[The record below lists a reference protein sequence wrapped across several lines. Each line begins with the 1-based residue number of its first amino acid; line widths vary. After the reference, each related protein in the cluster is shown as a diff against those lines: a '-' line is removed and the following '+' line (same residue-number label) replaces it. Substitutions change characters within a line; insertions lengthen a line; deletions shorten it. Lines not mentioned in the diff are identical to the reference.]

1 MFLFWPSLILAVYVV
16 CSGVLPLKIHWFWK
30 LLSAAV
36 IFLISM
42 KYMAYTMNGGTFFEP
57 AVKGA
62 WMLAW
67 EALYGALI
75 LAAFLLLLKDI
86 CSLGLWLLGA
96 FGVKTGFS
104 FNRLVFIVPIFIV
117 SVAGGFWGMCEGIK
131 VPEVKTETI
140 VFKNLPVQWKGT
152 TIALLSDLHV
162 GPVQRK
168 EWLSEIVKRTNDL
181 NPDIVMITGDFIDG
195 RVQKLLPELEP
206 LKHLKSKYG
215 VYAVPGNH
223 EYYSVYREWMAA
235 LPTLGIKVLRN
246 GSDVLTKEGAS
257 LVVGGTTDLGA
268 SRFGE
273 ESPNVEKTFSG
284 TSPEDFRILLAHQPK
299 TGSLSK
305 EKFDLQLSGHTHG
318 GHIFFMYP
326 ILAYFN
332 DGLVSGF
339 YDRGDRK
346 VYVTNGSGLWNG
358 FTMRVSVPSEIT
370 FITLQ

>member
-42 KYMAYTMNGGTFFEP
+42 KYMVYTMNGGTFFEP
-57 AVKGA
+57 
-62 WMLAW
+62 
-67 EALYGALI
+67 
-75 LAAFLLLLKDI
+75 
-86 CSLGLWLLGA
+86 
-96 FGVKTGFS
+96 GVKTGFS

-117 SVAGGFWGMCEGIK
+117 SVAGGFWGMYEGIK

-140 VFKNLPVQWKGT
+140 VFKNLPAQWKGT

-246 GSDVLTKEGAS
+246 GSDVLTKDGAS

-273 ESPNVEKTFSG
+273 EPPNVERTFSG

-299 TGSLSK
+299 TGSLTK

-326 ILAYFN
+326 LLAYFN

-339 YDRGDRK
+339 YDRGERK

-358 FTMRVSVPSEIT
+358 FTMRVGVPSEIT
-370 FITLQ
+370 FITLE

>member
-1 MFLFWPSLILAVYVV
+1 
-16 CSGVLPLKIHWFWK
+16 
-30 LLSAAV
+30 
-36 IFLISM
+36 M

-62 WMLAW
+62 WMLTW

-86 CSLGLWLLGA
+86 CSLGLWLLGT

-117 SVAGGFWGMCEGIK
+117 SVAGGFWGMYEGIK

-140 VFKNLPVQWKGT
+140 VFKNLPAQWKGT

-235 LPTLGIKVLRN
+235 LSTLGIKVLRN

-299 TGSLSK
+299 TGSLTK

-339 YDRGDRK
+339 YDRGARK

-358 FTMRVSVPSEIT
+358 FTMRVGVPSEIT
-370 FITLQ
+370 FITLK

>member
-16 CSGVLPLKIHWFWK
+16 CSGDLPLKIHWFWK

-62 WMLAW
+62 WMLTW

-86 CSLGLWLLGA
+86 CSLGLWLLGT

-104 FNRLVFIVPIFIV
+104 FNRFVFIVPIFIV
-117 SVAGGFWGMCEGIK
+117 SVAGGFWGMYEGIK

-140 VFKNLPVQWKGT
+140 VFKNLPAQWKGT

-181 NPDIVMITGDFIDG
+181 NPDIVMIS
-195 RVQKLLPELEP
+195 RV
-206 LKHLKSKYG
+206 
-215 VYAVPGNH
+215 
-223 EYYSVYREWMAA
+223 
-235 LPTLGIKVLRN
+235 TL
-246 GSDVLTKEGAS
+246 SM
-257 LVVGGTTDLGA
+257 VGYKNFFL
-268 SRFGE
+268 
-273 ESPNVEKTFSG
+273 
-284 TSPEDFRILLAHQPK
+284 
-299 TGSLSK
+299 SLS
-305 EKFDLQLSGHTHG
+305 L
-318 GHIFFMYP
+318 
-326 ILAYFN
+326 
-332 DGLVSGF
+332 
-339 YDRGDRK
+339 
-346 VYVTNGSGLWNG
+346 
-358 FTMRVSVPSEIT
+358 
-370 FITLQ
+370 

>member
-62 WMLAW
+62 WMLTC

-86 CSLGLWLLGA
+86 CSLGLWLLGT

-104 FNRLVFIVPIFIV
+104 FNRLVFIVPFFIV
-117 SVAGGFWGMCEGIK
+117 SVAGGFWGMYEGIK

-140 VFKNLPVQWKGT
+140 VFKNLPAQWKGT
-152 TIALLSDLHV
+152 TIALLSDL
-162 GPVQRK
+162 
-168 EWLSEIVKRTNDL
+168 TNDL
-181 NPDIVMITGDFIDG
+181 NPDIVMVTGDFIDG

-206 LKHLKSKYG
+206 LKHLKSKHG
-215 VYAVPGNH
+215 VYAVSGNH
-223 EYYSVYREWMAA
+223 EYYSVYQEWMAA
-235 LPTLGIKVLRN
+235 LPTLGIKIQRN
-246 GSDVLTKEGAS
+246 GSDVLTKDGAS

-273 ESPNVEKTFSG
+273 EAPNVEKTFSG
-284 TSPEDFRILLAHQPK
+284 TSPEDFMILLAHQPK
-299 TGSLSK
+299 TGSLTK

-326 ILAYFN
+326 LLAYFN

-339 YDRGDRK
+339 YDRGEKK

-358 FTMRVSVPSEIT
+358 FTMRVGVPSEIT
-370 FITLQ
+370 LITLE

>member
-162 GPVQRK
+162 MGLFSAK
-168 EWLSEIVKRTNDL
+168 
-181 NPDIVMITGDFIDG
+181 
-195 RVQKLLPELEP
+195 
-206 LKHLKSKYG
+206 
-215 VYAVPGNH
+215 
-223 EYYSVYREWMAA
+223 
-235 LPTLGIKVLRN
+235 N
-246 GSDVLTKEGAS
+246 GCPRS
-257 LVVGGTTDLGA
+257 
-268 SRFGE
+268 
-273 ESPNVEKTFSG
+273 
-284 TSPEDFRILLAHQPK
+284 
-299 TGSLSK
+299 
-305 EKFDLQLSGHTHG
+305 
-318 GHIFFMYP
+318 
-326 ILAYFN
+326 
-332 DGLVSGF
+332 
-339 YDRGDRK
+339 
-346 VYVTNGSGLWNG
+346 
-358 FTMRVSVPSEIT
+358 
-370 FITLQ
+370 

>member
-42 KYMAYTMNGGTFFEP
+42 KYMVYTMNGGTFFEP

-62 WMLAW
+62 WMLTW

-86 CSLGLWLLGA
+86 CSLGLWLLGT

-117 SVAGGFWGMCEGIK
+117 SVAGGFWGMYEGIK

-140 VFKNLPVQWKGT
+140 VFKNLPAQWKGT

-246 GSDVLTKEGAS
+246 GSDVLTKDGAS
-257 LVVGGTTDLGA
+257 LVVG
-268 SRFGE
+268 
-273 ESPNVEKTFSG
+273 
-284 TSPEDFRILLAHQPK
+284 
-299 TGSLSK
+299 
-305 EKFDLQLSGHTHG
+305 
-318 GHIFFMYP
+318 
-326 ILAYFN
+326 
-332 DGLVSGF
+332 
-339 YDRGDRK
+339 
-346 VYVTNGSGLWNG
+346 
-358 FTMRVSVPSEIT
+358 
-370 FITLQ
+370 